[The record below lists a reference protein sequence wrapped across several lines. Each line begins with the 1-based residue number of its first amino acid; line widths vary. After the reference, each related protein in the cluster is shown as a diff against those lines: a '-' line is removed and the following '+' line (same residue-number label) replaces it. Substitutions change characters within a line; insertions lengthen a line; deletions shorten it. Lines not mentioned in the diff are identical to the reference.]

1 MESLSFQYPT
11 YYLIFCALLGLAYAA
26 TLYYKDDSFKESST
40 NWNAIL
46 GVLRFLSVTFL
57 AVLLLSPLL
66 KSLLTETKKPVVVIA
81 QDLSESVAAEMD
93 EAARTKYQTDL
104 EAMTNSLSEKFEV
117 VEYGFGNEVR
127 QGIDYKFEDKVSN
140 LSDMLTEVYDL
151 YSNQNL
157 GAVVLA
163 TDGIYNEGSNP
174 IYTGTKLSAPIF
186 TIALGDTIPKK
197 DLILKRVFHN
207 KIAYLGDKFSIQ
219 VDIAAQNCVDNA
231 TTLTVSKIE
240 NGVARKLSSKPIA
253 INKNDFFTT
262 EEIILDADR
271 AGVQR
276 FRIAVNA
283 VNGEVTTANNVKD
296 IFVDV
301 LDARQK
307 ILLLANS
314 PHPDIGALKRTLEKN
329 KNYEVK
335 TGFATDAN
343 LKVDNYDFVV
353 LHQLP
358 SQSNDI
364 SAILNTLNTKKIPRL
379 FIVGTQTNLT
389 RFNGVQPVMVIQGD
403 GRNTNDVQGTFA
415 TDFSLFKL
423 DDDLKQNLPKFAPLL
438 SPFGE
443 FKAEGNAQTLLY
455 QRIGKVETK
464 YPLLVLGEENG
475 TKISVLAGEGLW
487 RWRLFDYL
495 QNQNHDIFSELMGK
509 TFQYATLK
517 EDKRRFRIAMDK
529 NIFKENESI
538 VFDAELY
545 NESYEL
551 INEPDVSLSVKD
563 GDGKE
568 FPFTFDKNSSG
579 YTLNAGILP
588 VGSYTFRGTT
598 FYNGQTL
605 DYNGQFSVQPVQLE
619 VYETTADHG
628 MLRLLSKQ
636 FGGELFYPNQISKLG
651 ETVLTKDTIKPV
663 IYQTTKTR
671 SMINLK
677 WIFFLLLALLSGE
690 WFLRRYHGAY

>member
-1 MESLSFQYPT
+1 V
-11 YYLIFCALLGLAYAA
+11 
-26 TLYYKDDSFKESST
+26 DDGDNIKLKEESFKIKT
-40 NWNAIL
+40 
-46 GVLRFLSVTFL
+46 
-57 AVLLLSPLL
+57 
-66 KSLLTETKKPVVVIA
+66 
-81 QDLSESVAAEMD
+81 
-93 EAARTKYQTDL
+93 
-104 EAMTNSLSEKFEV
+104 
-117 VEYGFGNEVR
+117 
-127 QGIDYKFEDKVSN
+127 
-140 LSDMLTEVYDL
+140 
-151 YSNQNL
+151 
-157 GAVVLA
+157 
-163 TDGIYNEGSNP
+163 
-174 IYTGTKLSAPIF
+174 
-186 TIALGDTIPKK
+186 
-197 DLILKRVFHN
+197 
-207 KIAYLGDKFSIQ
+207 
-219 VDIAAQNCVDNA
+219 
-231 TTLTVSKIE
+231 
-240 NGVARKLSSKPIA
+240 
-253 INKNDFFTT
+253 NDFFTT